1 MPVFSRCGWCPVDL
15 GGSGWEER
23 RKRGSDPRA
32 QPDPGFARIRTP
44 VTYIV
49 LGLLWLPLTAG
60 EGEKGRQD
68 VKDFG
73 LERVWPREGRW
84 RTGASDVPMRVAPQ
98 NNSPPE
104 YPSPCLMSPTVC
116 QGRGGEGSRL
126 LRDQRAQ
133 PEGSLRVGPPTWGWA
148 GQLRQRGGKAPWDE
162 QGGWLHKL
170 VCLGQSWPTL
180 VAMV

>member
-1 MPVFSRCGWCPVDL
+1 MDL

-23 RKRGSDPRA
+23 RKTGSDPRA

-73 LERVWPREGRW
+73 LDRVWPREGRW
-84 RTGASDVPMRVAPQ
+84 RTWASDVPMRAAPQ

-104 YPSPCLMSPTVC
+104 DPSTCLMSPTVC
-116 QGRGGEGSRL
+116 VRAEEGR
-126 LRDQRAQ
+126 
-133 PEGSLRVGPPTWGWA
+133 
-148 GQLRQRGGKAPWDE
+148 AP
-162 QGGWLHKL
+162 GY
-170 VCLGQSWPTL
+170 
-180 VAMV
+180 

>member
-1 MPVFSRCGWCPVDL
+1 MPIFSRRGWCPVDL

-32 QPDPGFARIRTP
+32 QPDPGLARIRTP

-73 LERVWPREGRW
+73 LERVWPREGRG
-84 RTGASDVPMRVAPQ
+84 RTGASDVPVRLAPKT
-98 NNSPPE
+98 
-104 YPSPCLMSPTVC
+104 TVH
-116 QGRGGEGSRL
+116 L
-126 LRDQRAQ
+126 NI
-133 PEGSLRVGPPTWGWA
+133 P
-148 GQLRQRGGKAPWDE
+148 APA
-162 QGGWLHKL
+162 
-170 VCLGQSWPTL
+170 S
-180 VAMV
+180 